1 MIADMDNWVLKLL
14 TSVADGSLSP
24 EAAFKDLKD
33 MPFEDLT
40 HTKVDHHRALRKGI
54 QEVIF
59 GEGKTF
65 EQICDIVRS
74 MREKGTDV
82 LATRIDREKGI
93 RLKEAFADGVYS
105 EPARCFSIR
114 KDLSTK
120 GKGTIAIL
128 SAGTSDIPV
137 AEEAYETSSFFG
149 NTTERLYDVGVAGI
163 HRLFGSLEL
172 LKEAR
177 VIIVAAGMEGALP
190 SIVAGIV
197 GVPVIGIPT
206 SVGYGASL
214 GGFSA
219 LLSML
224 NSCST
229 VATFNIDNGFGAA
242 YFATLINRL

>member
-1 MIADMDNWVLKLL
+1 MRESIMRLL
-14 TSVADGSLSP
+14 AEVADGSLSI
-24 EAAFKDLKD
+24 EAAFEELKD
-33 MPFEDLT
+33 FPFQDLT
-40 HTKVDHHRALRKGI
+40 HSKIDHHREMRKGI
-54 QEVIF
+54 GEVIF

-74 MREKGTDV
+74 MREKETDV
-82 LATRIDREKGI
+82 LATRIDREKGQ
-93 RLKEAFADGVYS
+93 RLLGRFPEGSYS
-105 EPARCFSIR
+105 EAGRCFVIR
-114 KDLSTK
+114 KDISIK
-120 GKGTIAIL
+120 GKGTILIV

-137 AEEAYETSSFFG
+137 AEEAYVSSTFFG

-163 HRLFGSLEL
+163 HRLFSNLDL
-172 LKEAR
+172 LKAAR

-197 GVPVIGIPT
+197 GVPVIAIPT

-214 GGFSA
+214 GGFAA

-242 YFATLINRL
+242 YFATLVNRL

>member
-1 MIADMDNWVLKLL
+1 MRESIMRLL
-14 TSVADGSLSP
+14 AEVADGSLSI
-24 EAAFKDLKD
+24 EAAFEELKD
-33 MPFEDLT
+33 FPFQDLT
-40 HTKVDHHRALRKGI
+40 HSKIDHHREMRKGI
-54 QEVIF
+54 GEVIF

-74 MREKGTDV
+74 MREKETDV
-82 LATRIDREKGI
+82 LATRIDREKGQ
-93 RLKEAFADGVYS
+93 RLLGRFPEGSYS
-105 EPARCFSIR
+105 EAGRCFVIR
-114 KDLSTK
+114 KDMSIK
-120 GKGTIAIL
+120 GKGTILIV

-137 AEEAYETSSFFG
+137 AEEAYVSSTFFG

-163 HRLFGSLEL
+163 HRLFSNLDL
-172 LKEAR
+172 LKAAR

-197 GVPVIGIPT
+197 GVPVIAIPT

-214 GGFSA
+214 GGFAA

-242 YFATLINRL
+242 YFATLVNRL

>member
-1 MIADMDNWVLKLL
+1 MDNWIYKLL
-14 TSVADGSLSP
+14 TSVADGALSP
-24 EAAFKDLKD
+24 DAAYKELKD
-33 MPFEDLT
+33 MPFEDLS
-40 HTKVDHHRALRKGI
+40 HTKLDHHRQLRKGI

-65 EQICDIVRS
+65 EQIRDIVTS
-74 MREKGTDV
+74 MQNKDIDV
-82 LATRIDREKGI
+82 LATRINPKKGAK
-93 RLKEAFADGVYS
+93 LANTFPDGAYS
-105 EPARCFSIR
+105 EQARCFAIK
-114 KDLSTK
+114 KDFSVK
-120 GKGTIAIL
+120 GKGTILIL

-137 AEEAYETSSFFG
+137 AEEAYEVSTFFG

-163 HRLFGSLEL
+163 HRLFNNLDT
-172 LKEAR
+172 LKKAR
-177 VIIVAAGMEGALP
+177 VIIVTAGMEGALP
-190 SIVAGIV
+190 SIVAGVV

>member
-1 MIADMDNWVLKLL
+1 MIGDMDNWILKLL
-14 TSVADGSLSP
+14 ASVADGTLSP
-24 EAAFKDLKD
+24 EAAFKELKD
-33 MPFEDLT
+33 MPFEDLA
-40 HTKVDHHRALRKGI
+40 HTKVDHHRVLRKGI

-74 MREKGTDV
+74 MQEKGTDV
-82 LATRIDREKGI
+82 LATRIDNEKGI
-93 RLKEAFADGVYS
+93 KLKAVFVDGVYS
-105 EPARCFSIR
+105 EGARCFSIK
-114 KDLSTK
+114 KDSSIR
-120 GKGTIAIL
+120 GKGTIVIL
-128 SAGTSDIPV
+128 SAGTSDISV

-163 HRLFGSLEL
+163 HRLFRNMDL
-172 LKEAR
+172 LKRAR

-197 GVPVIGIPT
+197 GVPVIGVPT
-206 SVGYGASL
+206 SVGYGASF

>member
-1 MIADMDNWVLKLL
+1 MDDRILALL
-14 TSVADGSLSP
+14 SRVASGGVSV
-24 EAAFKDLKD
+24 EAAFEELKD
-33 MPFEDLT
+33 VPFQDLT
-40 HTKVDHHRALRKGI
+40 HTKIDHHRKLRKGI

-59 GEGKTF
+59 GEGKTLD
-65 EQICDIVRS
+65 QICEIVRS
-74 MREKGTDV
+74 MREKEIDV
-82 LATRIDREKGI
+82 LATRIN
-93 RLKEAFADGVYS
+93 KETGKKLIDLFPEGTYS
-105 EPARCFSIR
+105 EPARCFSIK
-114 KDLSTK
+114 KDESIK
-120 GKGTIAIL
+120 GKGTVLIL

-137 AEEAYETSSFFG
+137 AEEAYVASAFFG
-149 NTTERLYDVGVAGI
+149 NVTEKLYDVGVAGI
-163 HRLFGSLEL
+163 HRLLQNMEI
-172 LKEAR
+172 LKKAR

-214 GGFSA
+214 GGIAA

>member
-1 MIADMDNWVLKLL
+1 MLADMDDWILKLL
-14 TSVADGSLSP
+14 NAVAGGALSP
-24 EAAFKDLKD
+24 QAAYEELRD

-40 HTKVDHHRALRKGI
+40 HTKVDHHRQLRKGI

-65 EQICDIVRS
+65 EQISDIVRS
-74 MREKGTDV
+74 MREKEIDV
-82 LATRIDREKGI
+82 LATRVDPDKGE
-93 RLKEAFADGVYS
+93 RLTRAFPEGVYAG
-105 EPARCFSIR
+105 PARCFSI
-114 KDLSTK
+114 KNDLSIK
-120 GKGTIAIL
+120 GKGTIL
-128 SAGTSDIPV
+128 VVSAGTSDTPV
-137 AEEAYETSSFFG
+137 ADEAYEVASFFG

-163 HRLFGSLEL
+163 HRLFHNLEL
-172 LKEAR
+172 LKKAR
-177 VIIVAAGMEGALP
+177 VVIVAAGMEGALP

>member
-1 MIADMDNWVLKLL
+1 MDDWIVKLL
-14 TSVADGSLSP
+14 AQVADGTLSP
-24 EAAFKDLKD
+24 QEAYKDLKD

-40 HTKVDHHRALRKGI
+40 HTKVDHHRQLRKGI

-59 GEGKTF
+59 GEGKTID
-65 EQICDIVRS
+65 QISDIVRS
-74 MREKGTDV
+74 MREKETDV
-82 LATRIDREKGI
+82 LATRVDREKGT
-93 RLKEAFADGVYS
+93 RLMEAFPDGAYS
-105 EPARCFSIR
+105 ESARCFTIKKDQSI
-114 KDLSTK
+114 K
-120 GKGTIAIL
+120 GRGTILIL

-137 AEEAYETSSFFG
+137 ADEAYEVSSFFG

-163 HRLFGSLEL
+163 HRLLHNLEL
-172 LKEAR
+172 LKKAR

-206 SVGYGASL
+206 SIGYGASL

>member
-1 MIADMDNWVLKLL
+1 MDNWIHKLL
-14 TSVADGSLSP
+14 SSVADGSLSP
-24 EAAFKDLKD
+24 DAAYKELKD

-40 HTKVDHHRALRKGI
+40 HTKLDHHRQLRKGM

-59 GEGKTF
+59 GQGKTF

-74 MREKGTDV
+74 MQDKDIDV
-82 LATRIDREKGI
+82 LATRIDKEKGAS
-93 RLKEAFADGVYS
+93 LENAFPEGTYADQ
-105 EPARCFSIR
+105 AKCFSIR

-120 GKGTIAIL
+120 GKGTVLIL

-137 AEEAYETSSFFG
+137 AEEAYEVSSFFG
-149 NTTERLYDVGVAGI
+149 NETERLYDVGVAGI
-163 HRLFGSLEL
+163 HRLFYSMDT
-172 LKEAR
+172 LKKAR

-197 GVPVIGIPT
+197 GVPVIAVPT

>member
-1 MIADMDNWVLKLL
+1 MDNWIYKLL
-14 TSVADGSLSP
+14 SAVADGSLAP
-24 EAAFKDLKD
+24 QAAYEQLKD

-40 HTKVDHHRALRKGI
+40 HTKVDHHRQIRKGI
-54 QEVIF
+54 QEIIF

-65 EQICDIVRS
+65 EQIRDIVRS
-74 MREKGTDV
+74 MQEKGTDV
-82 LATRIDREKGI
+82 LATRVDAEKG
-93 RLKEAFADGVYS
+93 RMLGEAFPEGLYAQ
-105 EPARCFSIR
+105 AAKCFSIR
-114 KDLSTK
+114 KDLSVK
-120 GKGTIAIL
+120 GKGTIVIV

-137 AEEAYETSSFFG
+137 AEEAYEVAAFFG

-163 HRLFGSLEL
+163 HRLFHNMDL
-172 LKEAR
+172 LKKAR
-177 VIIVAAGMEGALP
+177 VVIVAAGMEGALP

>member
-1 MIADMDNWVLKLL
+1 MLAGMNDWILKLL
-14 TSVADGSLSP
+14 SSVGNGTLSP
-24 EAAFKDLKD
+24 QAAYQELKD

-40 HTKVDHHRALRKGI
+40 HTKIDHHRQLRKGI

-59 GEGKTF
+59 GEGKTV
-65 EQICDIVRS
+65 EQICEIIRS
-74 MREKGTDV
+74 MQEKGTDV
-82 LATRIDREKGI
+82 LATRVDREKGEMLLRI
-93 RLKEAFADGVYS
+93 FSEGVYS
-105 EPARCFSIR
+105 ESARCFTIKRDQSI
-114 KDLSTK
+114 K
-120 GKGTIAIL
+120 GKGTILIL
-128 SAGTSDIPV
+128 SAGTSDIPI
-137 AEEAYETSSFFG
+137 ADEAYEVSTFFG

-163 HRLFGSLEL
+163 HRLFYNLEL
-172 LKEAR
+172 LKKAR

-206 SVGYGASL
+206 SIGYGASL
-214 GGFSA
+214 GGFAA

>member
-1 MIADMDNWVLKLL
+1 MDNWIIKLL
-14 TSVADGSLSP
+14 ASVADGTLSP
-24 EAAFKDLKD
+24 DAAYKELKD

-40 HTKVDHHRALRKGI
+40 HTKVDHHRQLRKGI

-65 EQICDIVRS
+65 DQICDIVRS
-74 MREKGTDV
+74 MQDKDIDV
-82 LATRIDREKGI
+82 LATRIDRDKGM
-93 RLKEAFADGVYS
+93 RLRKEFQGSDYF
-105 EPARCFSIR
+105 EQARCFSIR
-114 KDLSTK
+114 KDFTDK
-120 GKGTIAIL
+120 GKGTILIL

-137 AEEAYETSSFFG
+137 AEEAYEVSTFFG
-149 NTTERLYDVGVAGI
+149 NSTERLYDVGVAGI
-163 HRLFGSLEL
+163 HRLLANLET
-172 LKEAR
+172 LKKAR

-190 SIVAGIV
+190 SIVAGVV

-206 SVGYGASL
+206 SIGYGASL